1 MAEAKLDMDAL
12 MAALDAQRQSLHI
25 SWRELARQTGVS
37 PSSLTRM
44 QQGKNPDVNTFAAL
58 LQWLGLPA
66 ERFMLAEPRNHK
78 QKVPTHPLAVA
89 STLLRGKKHMTPKAT
104 KALDDLVRAAYTLA
118 KELDE

>member
-12 MAALDAQRQSLHI
+12 IAALDAQRQAHKI
-25 SWRELARQTGVS
+25 SWRELARQAEVS

-66 ERFMLAEPRNHK
+66 ERFMVGELRNSK
-78 QKVPTHPLAVA
+78 NKASAHPLAVA

>member
-12 MAALDAQRQSLHI
+12 MAALDAQRQSLDI
-25 SWRELARQTGVS
+25 SWRELARQASVS

-44 QQGKNPDVNTFAAL
+44 HQGKNPDVNTFAAL

-66 ERFMLAEPRNHK
+66 ERFMFAEPRNHK
-78 QKVPTHPLAVA
+78 QKAPAHPLAIA
-89 STLLRGKKHMTPKAT
+89 STLLRGKKHMTTKAT